1 MEFSTFLFF
10 NPSLIFQ
17 GKATGIV
24 EAFFGAGTMF
34 GPSIGG
40 ILYDAGGF
48 KLPFFFL
55 GGFSLLF
62 AAASTLMFKDFAEEK
77 VVDDSASDEE
87 NSDVKWTQILK
98 APGQKSYDNHFS
110 RPIGR

>member
-1 MEFSTFLFF
+1 MTLSTFLFF
-10 NPSLIFQ
+10 NLFLNFQ

-48 KLPFFFL
+48 KFPFFFL

-62 AAASTLMFKDFAEEK
+62 AAASILMFKDFAKEK
-77 VVDDSASDEE
+77 GENDIDAEEE
-87 NSDVKWTQILK
+87 NSDIKWTQILK
-98 APGQKSYDNHFS
+98 APG
-110 RPIGR
+110 